1 MNPISDRDVFNAVVC
16 LHVIVT
22 IADVICRSLLQV
34 AVVML
39 VSCIEKYN
47 MQQSSETLA
56 TPHGSRNP
64 VSDLHSFGMLH
75 VRYAEAAARLPAAKF
90 EPTQGE
96 AHLASQAERTL
107 QASSHN
113 PPENRCRCDTESK
126 GTKK

>member
-56 TPHGSRNP
+56 TPHGGIQFQIFT
-64 VSDLHSFGMLH
+64 VSACYMLGTLKQLHAFLLRSLNRHKEKRILH
-75 VRYAEAAARLPAAKF
+75 PKLSELCKRLPTVLQKPDVGA
-90 EPTQGE
+90 TQN
-96 AHLASQAERTL
+96 RKVL
-107 QASSHN
+107 Q
-113 PPENRCRCDTESK
+113 
-126 GTKK
+126 